1 MKIQPVILAG
11 GSGLR
16 LWPLLQEAKPKQFLK
31 YCDNLSSFQNSIIR
45 NSYLGIPLIV
55 ANIAHQDIITK
66 QLKEINSQAQI
77 IFEYDRK
84 NTATSALA
92 ASYYAK
98 NQGFDAIILMPSD
111 HHIDDQANY
120 RHSLNKAKIAI
131 RKYKFGTIGVVPTY
145 PNANFGYIKTGKKIG
160 QGLYLATK
168 FIEKPDKELTKRL
181 IDSAEYLWNSGIYLF
196 EIDYILELAHKF
208 IPVINKKLLK
218 TFNNELC
225 ANDIIKLD
233 KEIYKNLP
241 AVSFDKAISE
251 NLQQIALIKANFKWS
266 DLGTWESVWN
276 LDKDNDYQ
284 NNIQGEGEI
293 IVHNVQD
300 SYINSDAKKTI
311 AIDLKNMVIIFKN
324 GQLLVADK
332 NSAELVKQVMTDL
345 I

>member
-1 MKIQPVILAG
+1 M
-11 GSGLR
+11 
-16 LWPLLQEAKPKQFLK
+16 
-31 YCDNLSSFQNSIIR
+31 
-45 NSYLGIPLIV
+45 LGV
-55 ANIAHQDIITK
+55 T
-66 QLKEINSQAQI
+66 
-77 IFEYDRK
+77 
-84 NTATSALA
+84 
-92 ASYYAK
+92 
-98 NQGFDAIILMPSD
+98 
-111 HHIDDQANY
+111 
-120 RHSLNKAKIAI
+120 
-131 RKYKFGTIGVVPTY
+131 
-145 PNANFGYIKTGKKIG
+145 
-160 QGLYLATK
+160 
-168 FIEKPDKELTKRL
+168 
-181 IDSAEYLWNSGIYLF
+181 
-196 EIDYILELAHKF
+196 IDYILELAHKF

-345 I
+345 V